1 MEWIA
6 AAFVFAVGFGFKSCA
21 DQLKR
26 IADVAERKERM
37 QRDADTIAASVGSD
51 IARHLEQVAGRL
63 DRISGVLRAME

>member
-6 AAFVFAVGFGFKSCA
+6 AAFVLAVGFALNRCA

-37 QRDADTIAASVGSD
+37 QRDADAIAASIGSD
-51 IARHLEQVAGRL
+51 VARNLEQVAGRL
-63 DRISGVLRAME
+63 DRISNELRAVE